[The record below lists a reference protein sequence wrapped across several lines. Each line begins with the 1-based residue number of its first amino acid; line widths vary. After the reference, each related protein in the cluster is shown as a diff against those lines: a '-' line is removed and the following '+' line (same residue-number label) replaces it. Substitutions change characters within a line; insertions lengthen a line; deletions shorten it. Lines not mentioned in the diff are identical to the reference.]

1 MTRVVLSV
9 QAERDLEEIGDYI
22 AGDSPQ
28 RALAFISALRAHCD
42 RIARAPFAYPAR
54 PELADGVRTCTH
66 GPYLIVFRP
75 GDETVLIVRIL
86 HGARNLPALFRDD
99 P

>member
-1 MTRVVLSV
+1 VT
-9 QAERDLEEIGDYI
+9 I
-22 AGDSPQ
+22 SPGTAPN
-28 RALAFISALRAHCD
+28 ALAFISALGAHCD
-42 RIARAPFAYPAR
+42 RIARAPLAYPAR